1 MDPTDL
7 LFTNSFV
14 ATNEIE
20 FNKDHFSQD
29 RINALKTIDKPFPKN
44 YNRNWEPIISNEV
57 RDIVKDRYQKIKR
70 TALCLDSRDRNPLVY
85 KTPNNYK
92 LVLGHQFNNVS
103 SLKLIDIN
111 LDNLFLTKTKISWQ
125 VSNNDVVSM
134 YSTEINCGLYN
145 TCQLEEV
152 LSDCMSSVP
161 TEDGKIQN
169 VDVKIDPIT
178 NEISMVNRCQKAD
191 IVTAQTIRFAS
202 DDIYFSISPI
212 VFPVNTG
219 IYITV
224 KNQFTNAS
232 LPLVVTGLSDI
243 GEYSSKLFNC
253 QEFLL
258 NDTTR
263 NEYRFNDSFNIGGI
277 TYYRYLLIPRVNGQ
291 TLEFNTPTNIAYSQ
305 GIVKY
310 LDTVPRYDYNLEDE
324 INPIIGEAKEMAIDF
339 NDSSIME
346 IFGWKECEIN
356 FGYILSNKSTNNI
369 SKEKYF
375 NVYKDYCCK
384 YVFNIEPYILLRL
397 TIPSYAGDKIAGN
410 IVKSQ
415 NLPNLLANKDTNVS
429 DIFAK
434 ITLGLNNKINTS
446 ILQFIDT
453 PLEKLD
459 EIIIT
464 FLDRNGEVLDL
475 KCDHTLTLEVT
486 ESVDV
491 LKDTLIDSRHGEANI
506 TGIRRH

>member
-1 MDPTDL
+1 M
-7 LFTNSFV
+7 
-14 ATNEIE
+14 
-20 FNKDHFSQD
+20 
-29 RINALKTIDKPFPKN
+29 
-44 YNRNWEPIISNEV
+44 
-57 RDIVKDRYQKIKR
+57 
-70 TALCLDSRDRNPLVY
+70 
-85 KTPNNYK
+85 
-92 LVLGHQFNNVS
+92 
-103 SLKLIDIN
+103 
-111 LDNLFLTKTKISWQ
+111 
-125 VSNNDVVSM
+125 
-134 YSTEINCGLYN
+134 
-145 TCQLEEV
+145 
-152 LSDCMSSVP
+152 
-161 TEDGKIQN
+161 
-169 VDVKIDPIT
+169 
-178 NEISMVNRCQKAD
+178 
-191 IVTAQTIRFAS
+191 
-202 DDIYFSISPI
+202 
-212 VFPVNTG
+212 
-219 IYITV
+219 
-224 KNQFTNAS
+224 
-232 LPLVVTGLSDI
+232 
-243 GEYSSKLFNC
+243 
-253 QEFLL
+253 
-258 NDTTR
+258 
-263 NEYRFNDSFNIGGI
+263 
-277 TYYRYLLIPRVNGQ
+277 
-291 TLEFNTPTNIAYSQ
+291 
-305 GIVKY
+305 
-310 LDTVPRYDYNLEDE
+310 PRYDYNLEDE

-375 NVYKDYCCK
+375 NIYKDYCCK

-429 DIFAK
+429 DIFSK

-475 KCDHTLTLEVT
+475 KCDHTLTSEVT

-491 LKDTLIDSRHGEANI
+491 LKDTLIDSRHGDADI